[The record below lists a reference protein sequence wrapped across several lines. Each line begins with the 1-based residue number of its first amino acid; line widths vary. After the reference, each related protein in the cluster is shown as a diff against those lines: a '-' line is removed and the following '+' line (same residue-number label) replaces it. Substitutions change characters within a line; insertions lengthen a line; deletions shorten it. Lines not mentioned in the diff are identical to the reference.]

1 MIHKRG
7 RSGGPV
13 FFLAKNPGLW
23 HNGQE
28 RKVQPV
34 TSLTKRAIRASFLK
48 LLNER
53 PLNKITVKD
62 IVEDCGINRNSFYY
76 HYTDIPAL
84 AEEIV
89 KDEAARI
96 VQEYPTVD
104 SLEQCLEIAVE
115 FALQNRTAVLHLYNS
130 ASHEAYE
137 HSLMD
142 ICRSVVG
149 SYFDTAFA
157 GKALPEADRE
167 VLVRF
172 YQCECYGQI
181 VLWMS
186 QGMQADIVEQFRL
199 LCHLRQGMM
208 EEMVARCCEKSSNY
222 LGTTGKAGGPHFYKY
237 SPHRKCRRPGG
248 RRQWVYFAS
257 LSVMDRNREN
267 SLAASARVALP
278 CGRNVPSS

>member
-28 RKVQPV
+28 RKVPPV

-142 ICRSVVG
+142 ILRLSP
-149 SYFDTAFA
+149 AFSLF
-157 GKALPEADRE
+157 G
-167 VLVRF
+167 F
-172 YQCECYGQI
+172 
-181 VLWMS
+181 S
-186 QGMQADIVEQFRL
+186 SDIFRIPP
-199 LCHLRQGMM
+199 
-208 EEMVARCCEKSSNY
+208 SSNVF
-222 LGTTGKAGGPHFYKY
+222 KFQ
-237 SPHRKCRRPGG
+237 RR
-248 RRQWVYFAS
+248 YFS
-257 LSVMDRNREN
+257 FTFFSE
-267 SLAASARVALP
+267 
-278 CGRNVPSS
+278 

>member
-1 MIHKRG
+1 M
-7 RSGGPV
+7 
-13 FFLAKNPGLW
+13 
-23 HNGQE
+23 
-28 RKVQPV
+28 QPV

-76 HYTDIPAL
+76 HYPDIPAL

-89 KDEAARI
+89 RDEAARI

-142 ICRSVVG
+142 ICHSVVG
-149 SYFDTAFA
+149 SYFETAFA
-157 GKALPEADRE
+157 GKGSAGGGPGGPRAVLP
-167 VLVRF
+167 VR
-172 YQCECYGQI
+172 
-181 VLWMS
+181 VLWPDRAMDEP
-186 QGMQADIVEQFRL
+186 G
-199 LCHLRQGMM
+199 H
-208 EEMVARCCEKSSNY
+208 
-222 LGTTGKAGGPHFYKY
+222 AGG
-237 SPHRKCRRPGG
+237 HRGAVPAAVPPAAGHDGGNGRPM
-248 RRQWVYFAS
+248 
-257 LSVMDRNREN
+257 L
-267 SLAASARVALP
+267 
-278 CGRNVPSS
+278 

>member
-28 RKVQPV
+28 RKVRPV

-186 QGMQADIVEQFRL
+186 QGMQADIAEQFRL

-208 EEMVARCCEKSSNY
+208 EEMVARCCEKS
-222 LGTTGKAGGPHFYKY
+222 
-237 SPHRKCRRPGG
+237 
-248 RRQWVYFAS
+248 
-257 LSVMDRNREN
+257 
-267 SLAASARVALP
+267 
-278 CGRNVPSS
+278 

>member
-1 MIHKRG
+1 MR
-7 RSGGPV
+7 
-13 FFLAKNPGLW
+13 
-23 HNGQE
+23 
-28 RKVQPV
+28 PV

-48 LLNER
+48 LPNER

-208 EEMVARCCEKSSNY
+208 EEMVARCCEKS
-222 LGTTGKAGGPHFYKY
+222 
-237 SPHRKCRRPGG
+237 
-248 RRQWVYFAS
+248 
-257 LSVMDRNREN
+257 
-267 SLAASARVALP
+267 
-278 CGRNVPSS
+278 

>member
-1 MIHKRG
+1 M
-7 RSGGPV
+7 
-13 FFLAKNPGLW
+13 
-23 HNGQE
+23 
-28 RKVQPV
+28 QPV

-76 HYTDIPAL
+76 HYPDIPAL

-89 KDEAARI
+89 RDEAARI

-142 ICRSVVG
+142 ICHSVVG

-208 EEMVARCCEKSSNY
+208 EEMVDRCCDN
-222 LGTTGKAGGPHFYKY
+222 GNTA
-237 SPHRKCRRPGG
+237 
-248 RRQWVYFAS
+248 
-257 LSVMDRNREN
+257 
-267 SLAASARVALP
+267 
-278 CGRNVPSS
+278 

>member
-1 MIHKRG
+1 MYKR
-7 RSGGPV
+7 
-13 FFLAKNPGLW
+13 
-23 HNGQE
+23 Q
-28 RKVQPV
+28 
-34 TSLTKRAIRASFLK
+34 
-48 LLNER
+48 
-53 PLNKITVKD
+53 
-62 IVEDCGINRNSFYY
+62 
-76 HYTDIPAL
+76 DIPAL

-142 ICRSVVG
+142 ICHSVVG

-208 EEMVARCCEKSSNY
+208 EEMVARCCEKS
-222 LGTTGKAGGPHFYKY
+222 
-237 SPHRKCRRPGG
+237 
-248 RRQWVYFAS
+248 
-257 LSVMDRNREN
+257 
-267 SLAASARVALP
+267 
-278 CGRNVPSS
+278 

>member
-1 MIHKRG
+1 M
-7 RSGGPV
+7 
-13 FFLAKNPGLW
+13 
-23 HNGQE
+23 
-28 RKVQPV
+28 QPV

-76 HYTDIPAL
+76 HYPDIPAL

-89 KDEAARI
+89 RDEAARI

-142 ICRSVVG
+142 ICHSVVG
-149 SYFDTAFA
+149 NYFDTAFA
-157 GKALPEADRE
+157 GKTLPEADRE

-208 EEMVARCCEKSSNY
+208 EEMVARCCDN
-222 LGTTGKAGGPHFYKY
+222 GNTA
-237 SPHRKCRRPGG
+237 
-248 RRQWVYFAS
+248 
-257 LSVMDRNREN
+257 
-267 SLAASARVALP
+267 
-278 CGRNVPSS
+278 

>member
-1 MIHKRG
+1 MR
-7 RSGGPV
+7 
-13 FFLAKNPGLW
+13 
-23 HNGQE
+23 
-28 RKVQPV
+28 PV

-137 HSLMD
+137 L
-142 ICRSVVG
+142 
-149 SYFDTAFA
+149 
-157 GKALPEADRE
+157 LPT
-167 VLVRF
+167 
-172 YQCECYGQI
+172 
-181 VLWMS
+181 
-186 QGMQADIVEQFRL
+186 
-199 LCHLRQGMM
+199 
-208 EEMVARCCEKSSNY
+208 CC
-222 LGTTGKAGGPHFYKY
+222 
-237 SPHRKCRRPGG
+237 
-248 RRQWVYFAS
+248 
-257 LSVMDRNREN
+257 
-267 SLAASARVALP
+267 LP
-278 CGRNVPSS
+278 KCGRLCAQCSEREASEHCAFLFYSASTAEETIMSMTFWVLTISRK

>member
-76 HYTDIPAL
+76 HYPDIPAL

-89 KDEAARI
+89 RDEAARI

-104 SLEQCLEIAVE
+104 SLEQCLEYLADDELLEV
-115 FALQNRTAVLHLYNS
+115 TPK
-130 ASHEAYE
+130 
-137 HSLMD
+137 SLRM
-142 ICRSVVG
+142 
-149 SYFDTAFA
+149 
-157 GKALPEADRE
+157 
-167 VLVRF
+167 
-172 YQCECYGQI
+172 
-181 VLWMS
+181 
-186 QGMQADIVEQFRL
+186 
-199 LCHLRQGMM
+199 
-208 EEMVARCCEKSSNY
+208 
-222 LGTTGKAGGPHFYKY
+222 
-237 SPHRKCRRPGG
+237 RKRI
-248 RRQWVYFAS
+248 
-257 LSVMDRNREN
+257 LDH
-267 SLAASARVALP
+267 SARMRAVMK
-278 CGRNVPSS
+278 NKN

>member
-104 SLEQCLEIAVE
+104 SLEQFLEIAVE

-186 QGMQADIVEQFRL
+186 QAQHTRMRGILPRQDQKILTQ
-199 LCHLRQGMM
+199 LR
-208 EEMVARCCEKSSNY
+208 ARNKKTRHSA
-222 LGTTGKAGGPHFYKY
+222 LP
-237 SPHRKCRRPGG
+237 SPPLRRWFFVVYRQHRT
-248 RRQWVYFAS
+248 FAS
-257 LSVMDRNREN
+257 SASVGSCGSALIREA
-267 SLAASARVALP
+267 LIQSAKVD
-278 CGRNVPSS
+278 GEKDPSSAADDLFRVSQVIFK

>member
-89 KDEAARI
+89 RDEAARI

-115 FALQNRTAVLHLYNS
+115 FALQNRTA
-130 ASHEAYE
+130 A
-137 HSLMD
+137 
-142 ICRSVVG
+142 
-149 SYFDTAFA
+149 
-157 GKALPEADRE
+157 
-167 VLVRF
+167 
-172 YQCECYGQI
+172 
-181 VLWMS
+181 
-186 QGMQADIVEQFRL
+186 
-199 LCHLRQGMM
+199 
-208 EEMVARCCEKSSNY
+208 EE
-222 LGTTGKAGGPHFYKY
+222 
-237 SPHRKCRRPGG
+237 SPAAAPRPGAG
-248 RRQWVYFAS
+248 AARPQFDGAP
-257 LSVMDRNREN
+257 SV
-267 SLAASARVALP
+267 
-278 CGRNVPSS
+278 

>member
-28 RKVQPV
+28 RKVRPV

-104 SLEQCLEIAVE
+104 SLEQCLESLLMVKGSVE
-115 FALQNRTAVLHLYNS
+115 DGMPEDFYSIDLMN
-130 ASHEAYE
+130 AYE
-137 HSLMD
+137 QLGF
-142 ICRSVVG
+142 IIGESVDDDVVNEI
-149 SYFDTAFA
+149 FA
-157 GKALPEADRE
+157 KFCMGK
-167 VLVRF
+167 
-172 YQCECYGQI
+172 
-181 VLWMS
+181 
-186 QGMQADIVEQFRL
+186 
-199 LCHLRQGMM
+199 
-208 EEMVARCCEKSSNY
+208 
-222 LGTTGKAGGPHFYKY
+222 
-237 SPHRKCRRPGG
+237 
-248 RRQWVYFAS
+248 
-257 LSVMDRNREN
+257 
-267 SLAASARVALP
+267 
-278 CGRNVPSS
+278 